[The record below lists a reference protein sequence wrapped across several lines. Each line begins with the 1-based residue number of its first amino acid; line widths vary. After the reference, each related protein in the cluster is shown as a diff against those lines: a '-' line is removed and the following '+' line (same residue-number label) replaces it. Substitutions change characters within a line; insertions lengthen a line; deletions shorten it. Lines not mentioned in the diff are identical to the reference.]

1 MTTVSNEQK
10 RIAII
15 GAGPG
20 GLTLALL
27 LQRNGIPAVIYE
39 REQQDQSHA
48 RGGTLDIHEE
58 SGQKALKE
66 AGLYE
71 EFQALAR
78 YEEED
83 FRIVDKTGKIYIDEE
98 PEAEQLEAAQ
108 TGGRPEIDRGVLCD
122 LLLQAINPGT
132 IKYGYKLQKAVSLEN
147 GMTELHFENGEV
159 ETAHLLIGAD
169 GAFSRVRPLLT
180 DIDVEYSGLT
190 MLELNILDAAEK
202 HPELAAF
209 NKRGKMFALDDNKGI
224 LGQLNG
230 DGRIKVYASFKAE
243 RSWLETSGIS
253 FDQPQEAKE
262 QLLEIFHDW
271 DEQLKDYIR
280 FAEDAILPRR
290 IYMLPI
296 GFKWDRN
303 PGVTL
308 IGDAAHVMSPFAGEG
323 VNMAM
328 FDALELALAIAR
340 HADDFGKAIEEYE
353 EIMYQFSAEKARES
367 DDSLQLTFGDNAAA
381 KLAEMM
387 NSIYEQFAQQ

>member
-1 MTTVSNEQK
+1 MTTGTQEQK

-27 LQRNGIPAVIYE
+27 LQRYGIPAVIYE

-98 PEAEQLEAAQ
+98 PEPEQLEAEQ

-132 IKYGYKLQKAVSLEN
+132 IKYGYKLHKAISLEN

-159 ETAHLLIGAD
+159 ETVHLLIGAD

-190 MLELNILDAAEK
+190 MLELNILNAAEN

-243 RSWLETSGIS
+243 RNWLETSGIP
-253 FDQPQEAKE
+253 FDQPQEAKA

-280 FAEDAILPRR
+280 YAEDAILPRR

-296 GFKWDRN
+296 GFKWDRK

-328 FDALELALAIAR
+328 FDALELALALSR
-340 HADDFGKAIEEYE
+340 NTDDFGKAIAEYE

-367 DDSLQLTFGDNAAA
+367 NDNLQLTFSEDAAA
-381 KLAEMM
+381 NLAELM
-387 NSIYEQFAQQ
+387 NSIHEQFAQQ

>member
-1 MTTVSNEQK
+1 MTTRAQEQK

-27 LQRNGIPAVIYE
+27 LQRYGIPTVIYE
-39 REQQDQSHA
+39 REQQDQSHT

-98 PEAEQLEAAQ
+98 PQPEQLEAAQ

-132 IKYGYKLQKAVSLEN
+132 IKYGYKLEKAVSLEN
-147 GMTELHFENGEV
+147 GMTELHFDNGAV

-262 QLLEIFHDW
+262 QLLEIFQDW

-328 FDALELALAIAR
+328 FDALKLALALAR
-340 HADDFGKAIEEYE
+340 NTDDFGKAIGEYE
-353 EIMYQFSAEKARES
+353 EVMYQFSAEKARES
-367 DDSLQLTFGDNAAA
+367 DDSLQLTFGDDAAA

-387 NSIYEQFAQQ
+387 NTIYEQFAQQ

>member
-1 MTTVSNEQK
+1 MTTEANQQK

-27 LQRNGIPAVIYE
+27 LKHYGISVVVYE
-39 REQQDQSHA
+39 RELKDPSRE

-58 SGQKALKE
+58 SGQLALKE

-71 EFQALAR
+71 AFQRLAR

-83 FRIVDKTGKIYIDEE
+83 FRVLDKSGNIYVDEE
-98 PEAEQLEAAQ
+98 TEAGE

-122 LLLQAINPGT
+122 LLLQGIDPHT
-132 IKYGYKLQKAVSLEN
+132 IKYGYKLDKAVPLGN
-147 GMTELHFENGEV
+147 GMTELHFENGFV
-159 ETAHLLIGAD
+159 DTVHLLVGAD

-180 DIDVEYSGLT
+180 DTDVSYSGLT
-190 MLELNILDAAEK
+190 MIELNILNAADK

-209 NKRGKMFALDDNKGI
+209 NKRGKMFGLDDHKGI

-230 DGRIKVYASFKAE
+230 DGRIKVYASFEAE
-243 RSWLETSGIS
+243 RDWLETSGIP
-253 FDQPQEAKE
+253 FDQPAEAKA
-262 QLLEIFHDW
+262 QLLNIFADW
-271 DEQLKDYIR
+271 DDRFKDYIR
-280 FAEDAILPRR
+280 YAEDSLLPRR

-323 VNMAM
+323 VNLAM
-328 FDALELALAIAR
+328 LDALELALAIAR
-340 HADDFGKAIEEYE
+340 NRDDYAKAIAEYE
-353 EIMYQFSAEKARES
+353 EKMYTFSSEKARES
-367 DDSLQLTFGDNAAA
+367 DHSLKICFGDNAAA
-381 KLAEMM
+381 NLAGMM
-387 NSIYEQFAQQ
+387 NSFYVQQEQQ